1 MRLLALLPLLL
12 TACPSLTSLPLRQT
26 ADCPEGYVPVD
37 RARCEF
43 EGRAISAGGVVIAIR
58 ERKNDQQASTE
69 FWTHVITKELT
80 EVQGYAVR
88 SSKELHG
95 GRAILF
101 AAPQER
107 TTSYYVA
114 LFVTASRIVTVEIA
128 GPQADV
134 ERDLPRLEEYIG
146 TLKLS

>member
-1 MRLLALLPLLL
+1 MRSLALLLLL
-12 TACPSLTSLPLRQT
+12 LAACHPLTPLRQT

-37 RARCEF
+37 RARGEF

-58 ERKNDQQASTE
+58 ERKNDPQASAE

-101 AAPQER
+101 SAPQER
-107 TTSYYVA
+107 MSSYYVA
-114 LFVTASRIVTVEIA
+114 LFVRASLIITVEIA
-128 GPQADV
+128 GPQAEV
-134 ERDLPRLEEYIG
+134 EKDLPRLEAYIG